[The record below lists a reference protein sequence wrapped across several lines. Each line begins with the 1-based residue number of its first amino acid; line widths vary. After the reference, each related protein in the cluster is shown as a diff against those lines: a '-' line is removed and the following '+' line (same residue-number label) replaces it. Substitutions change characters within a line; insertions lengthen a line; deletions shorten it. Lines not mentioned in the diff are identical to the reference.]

1 MSIVTLAELTIGVL
15 PVFVFSSFMSL
26 TAEFQLRSPRLP
38 LTNVA
43 GVLADLTLRLES
55 AEQPHSGPVVFFVRV
70 SGPSFEEVQT
80 TFTEAS
86 SVSEHVLISEVGS
99 IQRYQLV
106 LADARPVFLDKLWFH
121 KTFPE
126 SVVIMPDGWY
136 IKQQFANRDEL
147 SKYREFWQSVDFSFA
162 LDRLY
167 DSTSTDTEVIGI
179 SNKQREALL
188 TAYEAGYFSVPQET
202 TLDDVAEAL
211 EISRSALA
219 ERLHRAQSHLIE
231 HFYYADLY

>member
-1 MSIVTLAELTIGVL
+1 
-15 PVFVFSSFMSL
+15 MSL

-38 LTNVA
+38 LTSVA
-43 GVLADLTLRLES
+43 GALSGLTFRLES
-55 AEQPHSGPVVFFVRV
+55 AEQPQSGPVVFFVRV
-70 SGPSFEEVQT
+70 SGPSFEGVKT
-80 TFTEAS
+80 ALAGS
-86 SVSEHVLISEVGS
+86 SSISEYVLISDVGS
-99 IQRYQLV
+99 IRMYQLV
-106 LADARPVFLDKLWFH
+106 LSDARPAFLDNLWFH

-126 SVVIMPDGWY
+126 SVVITSDGWR

-147 SKYREFWQSVDFSFA
+147 SKYREFWQSIDFSFS

-167 DSTSTDTEVIGI
+167 DATRSEAEVIGL
-179 SNKQREALL
+179 SDKQREALL

-202 TLDDVAEAL
+202 TLDIVAETL

-231 HFYYADLY
+231 HFYYTDLY